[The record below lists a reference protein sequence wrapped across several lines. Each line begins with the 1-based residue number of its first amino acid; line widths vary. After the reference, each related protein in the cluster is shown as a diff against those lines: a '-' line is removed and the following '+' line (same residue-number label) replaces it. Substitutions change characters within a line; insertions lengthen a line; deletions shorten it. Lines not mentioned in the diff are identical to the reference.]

1 MDADGTE
8 GGRARAEREE
18 EEDDEKEVEVQEE
31 EEEEEGRSRAGVVLL
46 SEREES
52 TYLTDVS
59 SHG

>member
-8 GGRARAEREE
+8 GGRARAERE